1 MISGGH
7 YIDDDSW
14 DSQGEERDKL
24 MMQQSRQE
32 VVTAAQARQQ
42 DYGWKELVRFL
53 GIPEVCMKHMKKRV
67 ETDAEWSLIPS
78 SFKRSGMRERV
89 VTDAEKKKKKETKNR
104 RI

>member
-1 MISGGH
+1 
-7 YIDDDSW
+7 
-14 DSQGEERDKL
+14 
-24 MMQQSRQE
+24 
-32 VVTAAQARQQ
+32 
-42 DYGWKELVRFL
+42 
-53 GIPEVCMKHMKKRV
+53 MKHMKKRV